1 MKPRFGKRKISLGKN
16 MRESFGIFQER
27 LDDFDLFAGLITDWI
42 KTSESVTSKSDKS
55 NYPHPD

>member
-1 MKPRFGKRKISLGKN
+1 MLVHRYEKTDDEVI
-16 MRESFGIFQER
+16 FGIFQKR